1 MKARKLPLRWRLLL
15 WSGLIPILL
24 VLPVLAY
31 VGQQYQG
38 AYRANSL
45 GEARVLV
52 RDLQRTVQNITPY
65 ISSIYD
71 VQGLRNEVRTSG
83 FGLERVAFV
92 ALVFDTGTVLY
103 HSNEAFEG
111 RYVVELAHLQE
122 GELRRNLPVY
132 GETYLVVRSVKLP
145 GLAAQRDLFIVAGVL
160 ASQVNPPLVT
170 LAPVLAV
177 ALAMAAVVGLVQFA
191 TTRWVLNPLNELAQ
205 GVTIIGAGNLSHRI
219 PVRSADEIGFL
230 TEAFNAMASRLS
242 DMVESLEEKVA
253 ARTADLERKSRQLQA
268 ASLVSRE
275 AALVR
280 DVPTLLRTA
289 VNAIS
294 QNFGF
299 YHAGIFLVDER
310 NEWVLLQA
318 ASSEGGRRMLA
329 RGHKLQV
336 GRGIVGTVAATG
348 RPRIAL
354 DVGGDVVWV
363 RNPDLPDTRSE
374 LALPLRVST
383 RVIGVLDVQSTEPAA
398 FTTEDEEN
406 LQLMADQLAIA
417 LENARLLEQM
427 QGVVQELEALY
438 QDYSREGWA
447 RVMTRIQTLAYEYD
461 RVTVYPTPTYPLPPT
476 LYQPDTRYAMAR
488 DGGRELLMQ
497 PLRLGQR
504 LIGVLSLYDPQ
515 RTWTREELEL
525 VQGVGEQAALALEN
539 ARLFEEAQRNARQ
552 QALLNAVLR
561 TAASASTP
569 EEALQQIAQILAQGL
584 RMAVLVLTFEDPVTF
599 SVRVQAFL
607 GADTNLLMEPGG
619 IYTLTPEQQ
628 LFFRGLAEAE
638 LAHLLDVLSLP
649 DEARQRYTL
658 ERVLYVPIRTGTAY
672 RGVVGLMSLAS
683 DPPLDPEMR
692 VMARN
697 LARQVAVVLENMSL
711 LEETRQRSLEL
722 QQALAETELLY
733 QATGELTRAQD
744 YASILE
750 TLRRYTVI
758 GQEAH
763 DVSIQLFNRPW
774 IGEQMPEW
782 TYVLARW
789 YSGEATP
796 IRLVKRYDIRE
807 FGLSRFIL
815 SADEPGVISDLT
827 LDPRLDRHSRAL
839 MVRLMGARSALFVP
853 LLAAGQR
860 IGFINALYPQPRT
873 FDDNELRRLM
883 SLTQQA
889 AVAIQNISQLAASE
903 ARARRERLIR
913 EITGQLQA
921 APDVQSV
928 LRTAL
933 RELGRAL
940 GTPQN
945 VVQLLAGR
953 RQGEELPP
961 DAEPED

>member
-1 MKARKLPLRWRLLL
+1 MKVRSLRWRLLF
-15 WSGLIPILL
+15 WSGLIPLLL
-24 VLPVLAY
+24 VLPVLIF
-31 VGQQYQG
+31 VGSQYQA

-45 GEARVLV
+45 GEARVIA
-52 RDLQRTVQNITPY
+52 RDLQRTIQDITPY

-71 VQGLRNEVRTSG
+71 VQGLRNEVRTSAA
-83 FGLERVAFV
+83 GLERVAFV
-92 ALVFDTGTVLY
+92 SLVLDTGRVLY

-111 RYVVELAHLQE
+111 RFVVEMTNLKE

-132 GETYLVVRSVKLP
+132 GDTYLVVRAVKLP
-145 GLAAQRDLFIVAGVL
+145 GLGDRSLYIVTGVL
-160 ASQVNPPLVT
+160 ASQVTPPLVT

-177 ALAMAAVVGLVQFA
+177 AIALLAVIGLVQFA
-191 TTRWVLNPLNELAQ
+191 TERWVLNPLNALSQ
-205 GVTIIGAGNLSHRI
+205 GVTIIGAGDLSHRI

-230 TEAFNAMASRLS
+230 TEAFNAMAVRLNE
-242 DMVESLEEKVA
+242 MVESLEEKVS

-299 YHAGIFLVDER
+299 YHAGIFLIDEKG
-310 NEWVLLQA
+310 EWALLQA

-374 LALPLRVST
+374 LALPLRVGT

-427 QGVVQELEALY
+427 QSVVQELEALY
-438 QDYSREGWA
+438 QDYSRQGWA
-447 RVMTRIQTLAYEYD
+447 RVMARVQALAYEYD
-461 RVTVYPTPTYPLPPT
+461 RVSVYAATPFPVPPD
-476 LYQPDTRYAMAR
+476 LRAAGVSYTRAR
-488 DGGRELLMQ
+488 DAGQELLMQ
-497 PLRLGQR
+497 PLRLGR
-504 LIGVLSLYDPQ
+504 ELIGVLSLFDPQ

-525 VQGVGEQAALALEN
+525 VESVGEQAALALEN
-539 ARLFEEAQRNARQ
+539 ARLFEDAQRNARQ
-552 QALLNAVLR
+552 QSLLNAVLR

-569 EEALQQIAQILAQGL
+569 DEALDQIARILAQGL
-584 RMAVLVLTFEDPVTF
+584 GMGVLVLTFEDPVTF
-599 SVRVQAFL
+599 SVKLQAFL
-607 GADTNLLMEPGG
+607 HADTTPLMEGG
-619 IYTLTPEQQ
+619 GVYTLTPEQQ
-628 LFFRGLAEAE
+628 LFFRGLTEAE
-638 LAHLLDVLSLP
+638 LARLLSELP
-649 DEARQRYTL
+649 VPEEVQQRYAI

-672 RGVVGLMSLAS
+672 RGVLGLLSLQSA
-683 DPPLDPEMR
+683 PPLDPEMR

-697 LARQVAVVLENMSL
+697 LASQVAVVLENMTL
-711 LEETRQRSLEL
+711 LEETRLRSLEL

-733 QATGELTRAQD
+733 QATGELTRAQT
-744 YASILE
+744 YEAILT
-750 TLRRYTVI
+750 TLRRYTTI
-758 GQEAH
+758 GQGAH

-774 IGEQMPEW
+774 MDDVMPEW

-789 YSGEATP
+789 FEGEATP
-796 IRLVKRYDIRE
+796 VRLVKRYDIRE

-815 SADEPGVISDLT
+815 AADEPGVIRDLKV
-827 LDPRLDRHSRAL
+827 DPRLDRHSRAM
-839 MVRLMGARSALFVP
+839 MVRLLGARSALFVP

-860 IGFINALYPQPRT
+860 IGFINALYPEPRD
-873 FDDNELRRLM
+873 FSDMELRRLM
-883 SLTQQA
+883 SLAQQA

-903 ARARRERLIR
+903 SRARRERLIR

-945 VVQLLAGR
+945 VVQLLGGR
-953 RQGEELPP
+953 GAPSAPSTSEEEKSE
-961 DAEPED
+961 DA

>member
-1 MKARKLPLRWRLLL
+1 MKVRGLPLRWRLLF
-15 WSGLIPILL
+15 WSGFIPLLI
-24 VLPVLAY
+24 VLPVLVY
-31 VGQQYQG
+31 SGQQYQG

-45 GEARVLV
+45 GEARVIV
-52 RDLQRTVQNITPY
+52 RDLQRTIHDITPY

-71 VQGLRNEVRTSG
+71 VQGLRNEIRTAAS
-83 FGLERVAFV
+83 GLERVAFV
-92 ALVFDTGTVLY
+92 ALVLDSGTVLY

-111 RYVVELAHLQE
+111 RFVVEMANLKE
-122 GELRRNLPVY
+122 GEFQRNLPVY
-132 GETYLVVRSVKLP
+132 GETYLVTRAVKLP
-145 GLAAQRDLFIVAGVL
+145 GADVERYIYIVAGVL
-160 ASQVNPPLVT
+160 ATQVTPPLIT
-170 LAPVLAV
+170 LAPVFAVAV
-177 ALAMAAVVGLVQFA
+177 ALLAVIGLVQFA
-191 TTRWVLNPLNELAQ
+191 STRWVLNPLNQLAQ
-205 GVTIIGAGNLSHRI
+205 GVSIIGGGDLQHRI
-219 PVRSADEIGFL
+219 SIQSADEIGYL
-230 TEAFNAMASRLS
+230 TESFNAMAARLRE
-242 DMVESLEEKVA
+242 MVEGLEEKVA

-268 ASLVSRE
+268 ASIVSRE

-299 YHAGIFLVDER
+299 YHVGIFLVDEKG
-310 NEWVLLQA
+310 EWALLQA

-329 RGHKLQV
+329 RGHKLQI

-374 LALPLRVST
+374 LALPLRVGT

-398 FTTEDEEN
+398 FTREDEEN

-427 QGVVQELEALY
+427 QGVVQELESLY
-438 QDYSREGWA
+438 QDYSRQGWA
-447 RVMTRIQTLAYEYD
+447 RVMARVQALAYEYD
-461 RVTVYPTPTYPLPPT
+461 RVSVYAATPYPIPPALQQGGT
-476 LYQPDTRYAMAR
+476 SPAVAR
-488 DGGRELLMQ
+488 DAGQPLLMQ
-497 PLRLGQR
+497 PMRLGR
-504 LIGVLSLYDPQ
+504 ELVGVLSLFDPQ
-515 RTWTREELEL
+515 HSWTRDELEL
-525 VQGVGEQAALALEN
+525 VESISEQAALALEN

-552 QALLNAVLR
+552 QSLLNAVLR

-569 EEALQQIAQILAQGL
+569 DEALLQIAQILAQGL
-584 RMAVLVLTFEDPVTF
+584 RMAVLVLTFDNPITL
-599 SVRVQAFL
+599 SVKLQAFL
-607 GADTNLLMEPGG
+607 SADTSPLVTPGDV
-619 IYTLTPEQQ
+619 YALTPEQQ
-628 LFFRGLAEAE
+628 LFFHGLTGAE
-638 LAHLLDVLSLP
+638 LARLLDELP
-649 DEARQRYTL
+649 LPEERRTEYAV

-672 RGVVGLMSLAS
+672 RGVLGLMSLTT

-697 LARQVAVVLENMSL
+697 LASQVAVVLENMTL
-711 LEETRQRSLEL
+711 LEETRLRSLEL

-744 YASILE
+744 YESILT
-750 TLRRYTVI
+750 TLRRYTVF
-758 GQEAH
+758 GQGAH
-763 DVSIQLFNRPW
+763 DVSVQLFNRPW
-774 IGEQMPEW
+774 VGEDMPEW

-789 YSGEATP
+789 YEGEVTP
-796 IRLVKRYDIRE
+796 VRQVKRYDIRE

-815 SADEPGVISDLT
+815 AANEPGVIRDLRA
-827 LDPRLDRHSRAL
+827 DPRLDRHSRA
-839 MVRLMGARSALFVP
+839 MMTRLLGARSAVFVP

-860 IGFINALYPQPRT
+860 IGFINALYPEPRD
-873 FDDNELRRLM
+873 FSDAELRRLM

-921 APDVQSV
+921 APDVPSV

-940 GTPQN
+940 GTSQN
-945 VVQLLAGR
+945 VIQMLTARMPRG
-953 RQGEELPP
+953 GERDTE
-961 DAEPED
+961 

>member
-1 MKARKLPLRWRLLL
+1 MNVRGLSLRWRILL
-15 WSGLIPILL
+15 WSGLIPLL
-24 VLPVLAY
+24 MILPVLIFI
-31 VGQQYQG
+31 GREYQ
-38 AYRANSL
+38 ASYRANSL
-45 GEARVLV
+45 GEARVLT
-52 RDLQRTVQNITPY
+52 RDLQRTIQDITPY

-71 VQGLRNEVRTSG
+71 VQGLRGEVRTAAS
-83 FGLERVAFV
+83 GLERVAFV
-92 ALVFDTGTVLY
+92 SIVLDTGTVLY
-103 HSNEAFEG
+103 HSNETFEG
-111 RYVVELAHLQE
+111 RFVVELANLSQ
-122 GELRRNLPVY
+122 GELRRTLPVY
-132 GETYLVVRSVKLP
+132 GDTYLVVRTVKLP
-145 GLAAQRDLFIVAGVL
+145 GPAERYAYIVAGVP
-160 ASQVNPPLVT
+160 AAQVTPPLIT

-177 ALAMAAVVGLVQFA
+177 ALVLAAVIGLVQFA
-191 TTRWVLNPLNELAQ
+191 FARWVLSPLSALAQ
-205 GVTIIGAGNLSHRI
+205 GVSVIAGGDLTHRI
-219 PVRSADEIGFL
+219 PVKFADEIGFL
-230 TEAFNAMASRLS
+230 TDAFNTMAERLR
-242 DMVESLEEKVA
+242 DLVEGLEEKVA
-253 ARTADLERKSRQLQA
+253 ARTAALERTSRQLQA

-299 YHAGIFLVDER
+299 YHAGIFLVDEKG
-310 NEWVLLQA
+310 EWALLQA

-374 LALPLRVST
+374 LALPLRVGS
-383 RVIGVLDVQSTEPAA
+383 RIIGVLDVQSTEPSA

-427 QGVVQELEALY
+427 QSVVQELEALY
-438 QDYSREGWA
+438 QDYSRQGWA
-447 RVMTRIQTLAYEYD
+447 RVMARVQALAYEYD
-461 RVTVYPTPTYPLPPT
+461 RVAVYAATPYPVPSDIRQAQTPST
-476 LYQPDTRYAMAR
+476 WVKDAGQP
-488 DGGRELLMQ
+488 LLMQ
-497 PLRLGQR
+497 PLRLGR
-504 LIGVLSLYDPQ
+504 ELVGVLSLFDPQ
-515 RTWTREELEL
+515 REWTRDELDL
-525 VQGVGEQAALALEN
+525 VESVSEQAALALEN

-569 EEALQQIAQILAQGL
+569 DEALNQIAQILAQGL
-584 RMAVLVLTFEDPVTF
+584 RMAVFVLTFEDPIIL
-599 SVRVQAFL
+599 SVKLQAFL
-607 GADTNLLMEPGG
+607 TAEAMPLMEAGSV
-619 IYTLTPEQQ
+619 YTLTPEQQ
-628 LFFRGLAEAE
+628 LFFRGLTSAE
-638 LAHLLDVLSLP
+638 LARLLDGLSLT
-649 DEARQRYTL
+649 EEQRSLYAV
-658 ERVLYVPIRTGTAY
+658 ERVLYVPIRTGAAY
-672 RGVVGLMSLAS
+672 RGVLGLISLQT

-692 VMARN
+692 ILARN
-697 LARQVAVVLENMSL
+697 LASQVAVVLENMTL
-711 LEETRQRSLEL
+711 LEETRLRSLEL

-744 YASILE
+744 YESILD
-750 TLRRYTVI
+750 TLRRYTVM
-758 GQEAH
+758 GEGAH

-774 IGEQMPEW
+774 VGEDMPEW
-782 TYVLARW
+782 TYVLTRW
-789 YSGEATP
+789 YVGESTP
-796 IRLVKRYDIRE
+796 VRQVKRYDIRE

-815 SADEPGVISDLT
+815 SANEPGIIRDLT
-827 LDPRLDRHSRAL
+827 LDPRLDRHSRAM
-839 MVRLMGARSALFVP
+839 MVRLLGARSALFVP

-860 IGFINALYPQPRT
+860 IGFINALYPEPRE
-873 FDDNELRRLM
+873 FKDVELRRLM

-921 APDVQSV
+921 APDVQGV

-940 GTPQN
+940 GTPDN
-945 VVQLLAGR
+945 VVQLLTGR
-953 RQGEELPP
+953 MVTKDRDE
-961 DAEPED
+961 A